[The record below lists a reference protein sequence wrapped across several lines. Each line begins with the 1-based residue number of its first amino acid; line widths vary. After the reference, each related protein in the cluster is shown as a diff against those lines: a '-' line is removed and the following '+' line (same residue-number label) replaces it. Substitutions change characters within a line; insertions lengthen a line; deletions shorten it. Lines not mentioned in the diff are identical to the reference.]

1 LKNDGFAVF
10 GDASSIPWVPDIIQ
24 ANQTYPLIEAFAL
37 FPDVPVLSIYYD
49 ATIWFNKS
57 FELPSIRKYG
67 QLVLLAEVASLSDF
81 HTSQMKL
88 NCCITPWIWT
98 RSVPGLRFQFV
109 HVAPPLRGEWFAGD
123 CVNKAPDAAHRRA
136 VLVDDGHGKDPK
148 IRTTVIFA
156 TISRSSASRRAK

>member
-1 LKNDGFAVF
+1 MPVERCWETTTLALEGHRGHTAAVR
-10 GDASSIPWVPDIIQ
+10 DATALHCGAASIPWVPDIIQ

-37 FPDVPVLSIYYD
+37 FPDVPVLSICHD

-57 FELPSIRKYG
+57 FELPSICKYG

-98 RSVPGLRFQFV
+98 RSVPGLRF
-109 HVAPPLRGEWFAGD
+109 AANAAKPRDLPLQRF
-123 CVNKAPDAAHRRA
+123 CNPRV
-136 VLVDDGHGKDPK
+136 
-148 IRTTVIFA
+148 RT
-156 TISRSSASRRAK
+156 